1 MSDAAGERAGARPSR
16 AGTVNLTNLRKA
28 EKRYKEWDQD
38 AQTEF
43 KRLFAI
49 DKQTKLTSTANPYEH
64 AVFVQLCILKE
75 GIIHAF

>member
-1 MSDAAGERAGARPSR
+1 MSDADGERGARPSR
-16 AGTVNLTNLRKA
+16 AGTVNLTHLKTA
-28 EKRYKEWDQD
+28 ERRYKEWDKS

-43 KRLFAI
+43 KRLFDI

-75 GIIHAF
+75 GNIHHY